1 MTLITRPCR
10 FGKTLVMSMLSA
22 FYDIRGDSR
31 EWFEGLSITEDKELC
46 EKWKI
51 SIRLPADCKGE
62 YLYRDE

>member
-51 SIRLPADCKGE
+51 SIR
-62 YLYRDE
+62 